1 MNMLGYMEKG
11 TEVTDGIKI
20 DKILTLNREITLDYP
35 VGPKV
40 IFKTISIF

>member
-11 TEVTDGIKI
+11 TEVTDEIKI
-20 DKILTLNREITLDYP
+20 DKILTLNREIILDYP

-40 IFKTISIF
+40 IFKILSIF